1 MTRRRGPRLAVLLV
15 AAAFTALAGL
25 IGQAGLA
32 ALDRTEGWRARLG
45 GEMTVAIRAT
55 EPAAVADAIID
66 AIGDAAGELAPVSQD
81 TRDEIRDTITRH
93 VAGLVNLVGRV
104 KGKGVDRG

>member
-1 MTRRRGPRLAVLLV
+1 MSDSPNLRDLRGMFISRG
-15 AAAFTALAGL
+15 T
-25 IGQAGLA
+25 
-32 ALDRTEGWRARLG
+32 
-45 GEMTVAIRAT
+45 
-55 EPAAVADAIID
+55 PAAVADAIID